1 MKLKTLVKHLIMQW
15 PCLFPNA
22 LSVYDHLFYVIGNG
36 FSWKNGELQEIGF
49 KTKTKKQCIQD
60 VMNDYTERLN
70 NRIKE
75 LNEMKNDDAI
85 DEKTFNEFLEL
96 HKARYA
102 KHIEKEIYV
111 IEHAKELAEDFTPYK
126 GFVFYPFYEGYSECS
141 RIPKDIKP
149 DWLEGI
155 NEYNKIREKL
165 IKENPELEERE
176 QSYAK

>member
-1 MKLKTLVKHLIMQW
+1 MQW

-60 VMNDYTERLN
+60 IIDDHIEQYE
-70 NRIKE
+70 NRVKE
-75 LNEMKNDDAI
+75 LTALKNDEI
-85 DEKTFNEFLEL
+85 INEEEFNKFIEL
-96 HKARYA
+96 CRARYT
-102 KHIEKEIYV
+102 KDVERETYIV
-111 IEHAKELAEDFTPYK
+111 EHAKELAEDFTPYK

-176 QSYAK
+176 